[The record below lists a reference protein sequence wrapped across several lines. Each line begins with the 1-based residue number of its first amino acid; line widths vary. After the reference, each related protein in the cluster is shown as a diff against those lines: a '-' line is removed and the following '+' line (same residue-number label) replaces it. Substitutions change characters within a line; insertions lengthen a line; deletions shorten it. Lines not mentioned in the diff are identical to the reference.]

1 MKTETAADI
10 LREFGIAP
18 PPPGKNSGAG
28 CGYGCQYGHAS
39 NAPAIPIGTIGASVR
54 LMSN

>member
-18 PPPGKNSGAG
+18 PPPGKTRFYTTCPRCSAASG
-28 CGYGCQYGHAS
+28 
-39 NAPAIPIGTIGASVR
+39 
-54 LMSN
+54 